1 MVRGRDTSG
10 GPRVEIPEE
19 QEWTEGEMRLMCAAC
34 RHLEWLARWLAHLE
48 EEDQGQMLEGVVELR
63 GRPTSGT

>member
-1 MVRGRDTSG
+1 MVRGRDASDR
-10 GPRVEIPEE
+10 PRVEIPEE
-19 QEWTEGEMRLMCAAC
+19 QEWTEGEMRLT
-34 RHLEWLARWLAHLE
+34 RHVAISNGLRAHLV